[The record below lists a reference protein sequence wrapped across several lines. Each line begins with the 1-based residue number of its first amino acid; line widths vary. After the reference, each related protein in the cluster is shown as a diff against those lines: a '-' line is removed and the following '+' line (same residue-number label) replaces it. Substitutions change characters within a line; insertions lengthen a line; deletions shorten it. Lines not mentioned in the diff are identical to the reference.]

1 MQNPESNLTALKPLI
16 NQLVSEVVSP
26 LAQQLKRIADHLDQ
40 SPPEVV
46 GTRYLADKLDVST
59 QWIADQIRAGKIPK
73 NCIAGGGDGR
83 QWKLYRDRID
93 EWLEHQTEL

>member
-1 MQNPESNLTALKPLI
+1 MQHTESDQTALKPLI
-16 NQLVSEVVSP
+16 HQLASEVILP
-26 LAQQLKRIADHLDQ
+26 LAAQLKRIADYLDQ
-40 SPPEVV
+40 SRPEVV

-83 QWKLYRDRID
+83 QWKLHRQQID
-93 EWLEHQTEL
+93 NWLESQTEL